1 MIELPKE
8 FFVIWKGAL
17 LELLMKLFVGMLYK
31 IAHHL
36 AYHTASLSEE
46 VMAPANIVRVAETS
60 ENLACSRPF
69 P

>member
-1 MIELPKE
+1 
-8 FFVIWKGAL
+8 
-17 LELLMKLFVGMLYK
+17 MKLFVGMLYK